1 MSAFGQM
8 SLQRSSTRRTERA
21 KSLRNGGRS
30 VVSLREA
37 SAAGGRLERSRYQ
50 TGTSRGQF
58 ADVLNP
64 STTFLSPCCWFL
76 AAPPLSLR
84 SDSPAC
90 RGALR
95 RLLLACHHAGCS
107 NDVRSLDAEGAF
119 TFDKS
124 RPALQPNPRQAG
136 CFHLHARISSGECDP
151 ANTLEKPTRLPEP
164 SRSRGRGPRKG
175 WAGFGTAT
183 STCLAAQRKRRLF
196 RPEGSRQVFT
206 E

>member
-95 RLLLACHHAGCS
+95 RFAALAPRLPPCWLFKRRAQSRRRGRLHLRQVETRSAAEPTSSRLLSSPCPHFKRR
-107 NDVRSLDAEGAF
+107 VR
-119 TFDKS
+119 
-124 RPALQPNPRQAG
+124 PRQY
-136 CFHLHARISSGECDP
+136 
-151 ANTLEKPTRLPEP
+151 
-164 SRSRGRGPRKG
+164 PRKTDSITRTVSVSRTR
-175 WAGFGTAT
+175 TA
-183 STCLAAQRKRRLF
+183 KRLGRVRHSDLNLP
-196 RPEGSRQVFT
+196 RRSEKEKTISA
-206 E
+206 